1 MFPELFQLGPIH
13 LHSYGAMMAIAF
25 LVGTSLG
32 LREAKR
38 LGLDEDRLV
47 NVILVTLVAAILG
60 ARALYV
66 MEHLQQ
72 FRREW
77 GSVVAL
83 WQGGLTLYGGIVAGT
98 FAGLVTAKRLGLPRW
113 LVADALAPSLA
124 LGTMFGRIGCFLNG
138 CCYGRPTTL
147 PWGVHFPRESFAF
160 LEFGDTPV
168 QPSQLYNAAVGLILF
183 AVLWTRRKHFKV
195 PGVLFWTFI
204 ICFALARIGVDLT
217 RNYEAEAVLM
227 KTPWLDLTESQ
238 ITSIAMALFGALM
251 IIRLRHA
258 GPEDARA

>member
-1 MFPELFQLGPIH
+1 MFPELFHLGPIH

-77 GSVVAL
+77 GSVLAL

-113 LVADALAPSLA
+113 LVADALTPSLA

-183 AVLWTRRKHFKV
+183 AVLWARRKSFKV
-195 PGVLFWTFI
+195 PGVMFWTFI
-204 ICFALARIGVDLT
+204 IFFALARIGVDLT

-227 KTPWLDLTESQ
+227 KTPWLELTESQ

>member
-38 LGLDEDRLV
+38 LGLDEDKLV

-124 LGTMFGRIGCFLNG
+124 LEPGPRFAGCACWPPVCLPPRSAPAAPPATCCRPPTARRACWHAAGR
-138 CCYGRPTTL
+138 
-147 PWGVHFPRESFAF
+147 S
-160 LEFGDTPV
+160 
-168 QPSQLYNAAVGLILF
+168 
-183 AVLWTRRKHFKV
+183 
-195 PGVLFWTFI
+195 
-204 ICFALARIGVDLT
+204 AR
-217 RNYEAEAVLM
+217 
-227 KTPWLDLTESQ
+227 
-238 ITSIAMALFGALM
+238 
-251 IIRLRHA
+251 
-258 GPEDARA
+258 